1 MNEWLIDFVYLVSN
15 SIHSY
20 INQERILDL
29 IFSLHLSLSFPF
41 LISFDYFMWPKALAL
56 KKKTKIFFIFM
67 SIQKTTS
74 NITDDDDND
83 DSWPFMFIT
92 HTNTSSL
99 FFLHLASTTTKTASI
114 SFQKKNRF
122 HQLGEFFFVWKIKN
136 SWYFTGVCVFVCRV
150 HLFPLTLLFL
160 LLYELQLFVYVWLLI
175 CTCFF
180 FHSFE
185 NEWMMKDHFSWKWMI
200 TGQL

>member
-29 IFSLHLSLSFPF
+29 IFSLHLSLSLFS
-41 LISFDYFMWPKALAL
+41 LFDFIWLFHVTKGVGFE
-56 KKKTKIFFIFM
+56 KKTKIFFIFM

-92 HTNTSSL
+92 HKFII
-99 FFLHLASTTTKTASI
+99 FFIQQQQKQLQFHSKKKKSI
-114 SFQKKNRF
+114 SSTWGIFFCLKN
-122 HQLGEFFFVWKIKN
+122 
-136 SWYFTGVCVFVCRV
+136 
-150 HLFPLTLLFL
+150 
-160 LLYELQLFVYVWLLI
+160 
-175 CTCFF
+175 
-180 FHSFE
+180 
-185 NEWMMKDHFSWKWMI
+185 
-200 TGQL
+200 